1 MHYRTLSALYSSK
14 RLSSYSHRP
23 LPAKPNQH
31 PVRRKADD
39 DDWSF
44 TPLRKETSM
53 ANLTRF
59 NPFGEI
65 TRSMPFGK
73 LDELFDNLENILP
86 SRIWEPVPRIKMD
99 VIEDNAAYTVH
110 AEIPGARKD
119 DIKVQVEGRQI
130 TIMAEVKKQSETREG
145 ERMVHAERYY
155 GRESRSIMLDHEVD
169 EKKAVAKYD
178 NGVLELKLPIL
189 EASRAAHQLPIQ

>member
-1 MHYRTLSALYSSK
+1 
-14 RLSSYSHRP
+14 
-23 LPAKPNQH
+23 
-31 PVRRKADD
+31 
-39 DDWSF
+39 
-44 TPLRKETSM
+44 M

-86 SRIWEPVPRIKMD
+86 TRMWEPVPRIKMD
-99 VIEDNAAYTVH
+99 VAEDNQSYTVY

-119 DIKVQVEGRQI
+119 DIKVQVEGRQV
-130 TIMAEVKKQSETREG
+130 TIMAEVKKHSETREG

-169 EKKAVAKYD
+169 EKKAIAKYD